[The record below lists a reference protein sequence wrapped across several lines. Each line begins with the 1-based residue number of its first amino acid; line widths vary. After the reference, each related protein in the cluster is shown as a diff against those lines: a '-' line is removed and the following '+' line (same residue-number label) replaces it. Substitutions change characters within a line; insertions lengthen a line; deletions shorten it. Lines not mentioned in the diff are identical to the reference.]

1 MNILNLFLNLH
12 DNFFPVRCIF
22 WIRGNISCKFHDFCP
37 IVCGGQGKN
46 YQNMTIVYN
55 LFTPTHHSVR
65 KTEFKIMQTRKLST
79 KIVNF
84 ISPGEGDCTNGLG
97 QNDYV
102 VLTYLMLKIL
112 FFTTDN
118 TEQRL
123 FAYQE
128 SQKNHPCQKLFLTRT
143 NYMYMYKGLYQAF
156 EFQANSDS
164 RLGPTWSCSDAIYI
178 MFINPLLYLF

>member
-1 MNILNLFLNLH
+1 MTFSPQL
-12 DNFFPVRCIF
+12 
-22 WIRGNISCKFHDFCP
+22 
-37 IVCGGQGKN
+37 CGGQGKN
-46 YQNMTIVYN
+46 CQNMTIVYN

-65 KTEFKIMQTRKLST
+65 KTEFKIMQTRKFST

-84 ISPGEGDCTNGLG
+84 ISPGEEDCTNGLG

-112 FFTTDN
+112 LFTTDN